1 MITLT
6 TEHAQPLLSMFI
18 CIFAGWIFYRNSI
31 LNELKLGNPGVEHG
45 LFWKVWPPYV
55 KLFCPL
61 LIALTFAQGL

>member
-6 TEHAQPLLSMFI
+6 TERAQPCALCLYVSCRLDFLP
-18 CIFAGWIFYRNSI
+18 NSI

-45 LFWKVWPPYV
+45 LFWKVWPLYV